1 MTWTN
6 YLNENS
12 FSTPYK
18 PKMANDTYRAL
29 LMLSNQHKVQQ
40 VTLEFPCL
48 LRLVPQYE
56 ESGTKSSETPDL
68 V

>member
-40 VTLEFPCL
+40 VTLDYPCL
-48 LRLVPQYE
+48 FSLVAHYE
-56 ESGTKSSETPDL
+56 
-68 V
+68 